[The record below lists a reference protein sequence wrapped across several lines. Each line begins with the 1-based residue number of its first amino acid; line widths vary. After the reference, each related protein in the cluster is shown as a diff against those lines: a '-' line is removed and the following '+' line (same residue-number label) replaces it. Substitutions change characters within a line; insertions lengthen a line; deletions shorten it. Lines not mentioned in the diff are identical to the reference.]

1 MKELGFGLGFGVLV
15 AIGFSILSV
24 MPSQGEPV
32 AVFMGP
38 FSTPADGLKAIVS
51 AHGSL
56 LSQSTV
62 VVTASDDPDFIDKLY
77 QAGAWF
83 VGDARALGLCVT
95 GSDGELTYAWN

>member
-1 MKELGFGLGFGVLV
+1 MKELAFGFGFAALV
-15 AIGFSILSV
+15 AIGFSILTV
-24 MPSQGEPV
+24 MPSQGKPV

-38 FSTPADGLKAIVS
+38 FSAPSDGLKAIVS
-51 AHGSL
+51 AQGSL

-62 VVTASDDPDFIDKLY
+62 IVTASDDPDFIDKLY

-95 GSDGELTYAWN
+95 GPDGELTYAWN